1 MSCYHPMVGFPTK
14 DYTPDHKLYSFQSID
29 PVFAREKD
37 PRCVVVPCGHC
48 IGCRLDYSRAWADR
62 MMLELET
69 AKKAIF
75 VTLTYDN
82 DHVPIMED
90 EDTGE
95 LIGFTLDKRDAQ
107 LFMKN
112 LRRDYD
118 GKDGHPLAKIRYY
131 LSGEY
136 GDTTERPH
144 MHAIIFGL
152 CLDDFPLKV
161 PRGKNELGQ
170 QFFEVPELRAAWPNG
185 FVLVSDVTWETCAYV
200 SRYVMKKAL
209 KDGLSAYERGLEK
222 EFVLMSRRP
231 GIGREYLEQHPDCL
245 DQQSINIS
253 TPKGGRK
260 LSIPKYYLKQLE
272 LTDPEKCAKMKEARK
287 TMAIDS
293 MLMKLNGTSLS
304 ILEQLEQEEDK
315 KLRSIQALK
324 RSKI

>member
-1 MSCYHPMVGFPTK
+1 MVGFPTK
-14 DYTPDHKLYSFQSID
+14 DYTPEHKCYSFQNVD

-48 IGCRLDYSRAWADR
+48 IGCRLDYSRSWADR

-82 DHVPIMED
+82 DHVPVLQDD
-90 EDTGE
+90 ETGE
-95 LIGFTLDKRDAQ
+95 FVGLTLNKRDAQ

-118 GKDGHPLAKIRYY
+118 GKDGHSFAKIRYY

-136 GDTTERPH
+136 GDTTYRPH

-152 CLDDFPLKV
+152 GLEDFPLKV
-161 PRGKNELGQ
+161 PHGKNELGQ
-170 QFFEVPELRAAWPNG
+170 QYFDIPELRACWPNG
-185 FVLVSDVTWETCAYV
+185 FVLASDVSWETCAYV

-209 KDGLSAYERGLEK
+209 KDGLSPCELGLEK

-231 GIGREYLEQHPDCL
+231 GLGREYLDQHPDCL
-245 DQQSINIS
+245 DQQTINIS

-260 LSIPKYYLKQLE
+260 LSIPKYYIKQLE
-272 LTDPEKCAKMKEARK
+272 LTDPEKFAKMKEVRK
-287 TMAIDS
+287 NMAIDS
-293 MLMKLNGTSLS
+293 MLQKLDGTSLS

-324 RSKI
+324 RTKI